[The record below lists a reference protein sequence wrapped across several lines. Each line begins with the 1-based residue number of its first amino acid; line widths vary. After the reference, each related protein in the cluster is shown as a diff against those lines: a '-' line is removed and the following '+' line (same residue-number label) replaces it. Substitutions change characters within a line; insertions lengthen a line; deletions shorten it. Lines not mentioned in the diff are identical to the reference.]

1 MSSWREESVQAKL
14 PVDCL
19 WTVEET
25 AKYLRVPA
33 ATLYQ
38 WRYLGTGPKAGRV
51 GRYLRY
57 DPADVIAWFRAKQ
70 DQGAAA

>member
-1 MSSWREESVQAKL
+1 MFHVKLSV
-14 PVDCL
+14 DSL

-25 AKYLRVPA
+25 ALYLRVPV

-57 DPADVIAWFRAKQ
+57 DSADVIAWFRAQ
-70 DQGAAA
+70 QEQGDAA